1 MNKRKALE
9 AVAWLLVFLLLPFS
23 SGTALAANLLTSNA
37 AALRQATGKLATSGN
52 QPILVNGI
60 STNSGATVLSGSNI
74 ETGDQVGATIDLGAL
89 GSVDVAPNTKFQLN
103 FNSNGTVTIT
113 LTEGCLI
120 LRVRQGTY
128 GVINSPQGEI
138 AHNDAIKKPA
148 AVLDVCLPKG
158 APEAIVNQG
167 AAANAGAG
175 AGAAG
180 GTVASEGLSGAVV
193 GSLVAGAAGLGIIA
207 LILGSRGDNASD
219 SS

>member
-1 MNKRKALE
+1 MKKRKAVE
-9 AVAWLLVFLLLPFS
+9 ALALLLVFSLLPFS
-23 SGTALAANLLTSNA
+23 SGAALAANVM
-37 AALRQATGKLATSGN
+37 QATGKLATSGN

-60 STNSGATVLSGSNI
+60 STNSGATILSGSNI
-74 ETGDQVGATIDLGAL
+74 ETGDTVGATVDLGML
-89 GSVDVAPNTKFQLN
+89 GSLDIAPNTKLQLT
-103 FNSNGTVTIT
+103 FSSDGSATVMLI
-113 LTEGCLI
+113 EGCVI

-128 GVINSPQGEI
+128 GVIKTAEGEV
-138 AHNDAIKKPA
+138 ARNDSIKRQA

-158 APEAIVNQG
+158 APAAIVNQG

-175 AGAAG
+175 AGTAG

-193 GSLVAGAAGLGIIA
+193 GSLVAGAAGLGIVA